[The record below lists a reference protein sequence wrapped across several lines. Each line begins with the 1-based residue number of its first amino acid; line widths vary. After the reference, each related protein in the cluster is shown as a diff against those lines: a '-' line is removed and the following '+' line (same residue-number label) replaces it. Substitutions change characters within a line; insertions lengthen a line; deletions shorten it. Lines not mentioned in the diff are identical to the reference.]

1 MKAVLFFLFFS
12 CIVFAQGENITL
24 NTTAFSEL
32 KVYDGLSVT
41 LKKGPSNEIVI
52 SGEDPKNV
60 SIVNEEGVLKI
71 KMKFKKMFS
80 GYRTFISLNYSS
92 SFIILDANEEAS
104 LNVLDLIEQEK
115 ISLKVQEG
123 AKIEASL
130 KVDQLIAKSVT
141 GSHIN
146 TKGYAKI
153 QDVSINTGGTYNGQS
168 LKTSFTTI
176 SVNAGGTA
184 SIFASDYVGATVKA
198 GGKIKVFGDPK
209 KMDEKT
215 FFGGTIERVK
225 N

>member
-1 MKAVLFFLFFS
+1 MKAFLFFLFFS
-12 CIVFAQGENITL
+12 GIIFAQGDNITL
-24 NTTAFSEL
+24 NTEAFSEL

-41 LKKGPSNEIVI
+41 MTKGTDNTVVV

-92 SFIILDANEEAS
+92 PFNILDANEEAS
-104 LNVLDLIEQEK
+104 IKVDNLIEQEK

-123 AKIEASL
+123 AQIEASL
-130 KVDQLIAKSVT
+130 KVDQLIVKTVT
-141 GSHIN
+141 GSQIT

-153 QDVSINTGGTYNGQS
+153 QDVSINTGGIYKGQS

-176 SVNAGGTA
+176 GVNAGGIA
-184 SIFASDYVGATVKA
+184 SIFATDYVGATVKA

-215 FFGGTIERVK
+215 FFGGSIERVK
-225 N
+225 Q

>member
-1 MKAVLFFLFFS
+1 MKAFLFFLFFS
-12 CIVFAQGENITL
+12 GIIFAQGDNITL
-24 NTTAFSEL
+24 NTEAFSEL

-41 LKKGPSNEIVI
+41 MTKGTDNTVVI

-92 SFIILDANEEAS
+92 PFNILDANEEAS
-104 LNVLDLIEQEK
+104 IKVDNLIEQEK
-115 ISLKVQEG
+115 ISLKV
-123 AKIEASL
+123 
-130 KVDQLIAKSVT
+130 DQLIVKTVT
-141 GSHIN
+141 GSQIT

-153 QDVSINTGGTYNGQS
+153 QDVSINTGGIYKGQS

-176 SVNAGGTA
+176 GVNAGGIA
-184 SIFASDYVGATVKA
+184 SIFATDYVGATVKA

-225 N
+225 Q

>member
-1 MKAVLFFLFFS
+1 MKVFLFFLFFN
-12 CIVFAQGENITL
+12 CIIFAQGDNITL
-24 NTTAFSEL
+24 KTTTFSEL

-41 LKKGPSNEIVI
+41 LIKGTTNAMVI
-52 SGEDPKNV
+52 SGKDPKNV
-60 SIVNEEGVLKI
+60 SIVNDQGVLKI

-80 GYRTFISLNYSS
+80 GYRTFIALKYSS
-92 SFIILDANEEAS
+92 PFIILDANEEAS
-104 LNVLDLIEQEK
+104 IKVIDLIEQEK

-123 AKIEASL
+123 AQIEASL
-130 KVDQLIAKSVT
+130 KVEQLIAKTVT
-141 GSHIN
+141 GSHIT

-153 QDVSINTGGTYNGQS
+153 QDVSINTGGIYNGQS

-176 SVNAGGTA
+176 GVNAGGTA
-184 SIFASDYVGATVKA
+184 AIFATDYVGATVKA